1 MEPARSSLPGPWSA
15 KQQRRGESPPLPPV
29 AGAGPVDAAENP
41 PLTLAVV
48 LGLEVWRPAGLIWWA
63 RTSPAPPSRP

>member
-1 MEPARSSLPGPWSA
+1 
-15 KQQRRGESPPLPPV
+15 
-29 AGAGPVDAAENP
+29 VDAAENP